1 MIIFIMKI
9 LHLYWFFHM
18 TDGWRL
24 TYRYQLNIFYSIDIS
39 FDSNIDKKIN

>member
-1 MIIFIMKI
+1 
-9 LHLYWFFHM
+9 M